1 MNRDSRYSGR
11 AEFVI
16 DGPRSRPLASR
27 PTVGSDGLSSSGSS
41 KPAGDALSALRAR
54 IATNYYRIDPRDS
67 PIDILASE
75 IRPLGTVVFVF
86 TPECD
91 APTVAR

>member
-54 IATNYYRIDPRDS
+54 IATNY
-67 PIDILASE
+67 
-75 IRPLGTVVFVF
+75 
-86 TPECD
+86 
-91 APTVAR
+91 